1 MKGLRATGRWP
12 ALATVVGIKLG
23 LLGGCTP
30 TMPPLPE
37 SARVSV
43 PDQWRNAASAPQSV
57 PGSGQMPG
65 DVSPAASAAGHDV
78 SSLAPPSSSQTDLT
92 SAPALSGASAAH
104 PGPATAVSL
113 ADDGTRW
120 VTPWWKVF
128 GDPVLDDLVA
138 RALLHNSDLL
148 LAGARLEEA
157 RATLTASR
165 AVEGPTVNLQVPF
178 QATRSLQ
185 ATGVSDSRVIQPA
198 LAASWEAD
206 LWGRNRALT
215 RAAALRVQASE
226 ADQRGAALSVSATT
240 VQSYIALLALD
251 AQLALSRATLV
262 SRQEALRLAEDQAQ
276 VGYISQLQL
285 TQAQAEY
292 ASVAQTIPQQALAIR
307 RQEQALALLTGDTA
321 RDQPRGLP
329 FDRLALPPPPAA
341 VPSALLERRPDIVQA
356 ARQLA
361 ATDAT
366 VAARQSAF
374 LPQVSLSASA
384 GRLYVNA
391 LDYDPIRVWSLG
403 ASVLAPLFD
412 AGRLRSQFD
421 IAVAQRDQAAFTYR
435 ARVLTAFSEVENAL
449 AGLERLA
456 EQRRFALQRRD
467 VLARSLGYAHDRY
480 EAGYAGYLE
489 ELDAQRNLFAQDNEL
504 IRIQQTELEN
514 RIALIRALG
523 GPIP

>member
-1 MKGLRATGRWP
+1 MKGPWATARWP
-12 ALATVVGIKLG
+12 ALAIAVGIELA
-23 LLGGCTP
+23 LLSGCTP
-30 TMPPLPE
+30 TIPPLPE
-37 SARVSV
+37 SSRVSV
-43 PDQWRNAASAPQSV
+43 PDQWRNAASAPQSA
-57 PGSGQMPG
+57 PGPGQTPG
-65 DVSPAASAAGHDV
+65 DGSAAASSAERAV
-78 SSLAPPSSSQTDLT
+78 SSFA
-92 SAPALSGASAAH
+92 SAPALSGASAAR
-104 PGPATAVSL
+104 PDPATAVSP

-120 VTPWWKVF
+120 VAPWWKVF
-128 GDPVLDDLVA
+128 GDPVLDDLVS

-157 RATLTASR
+157 RATLHASR
-165 AVEGPTVNLQVPF
+165 AVESPTVNLQVPF

-185 ATGVSDSRVIQPA
+185 STGVSDSRVIQPA
-198 LAASWEAD
+198 IAASWEVD
-206 LWGRNRALT
+206 LWGRNRDLT

-262 SRQEALRLAEDQAQ
+262 SRQEALRLAQDQAQ

-292 ASVAQTIPQQALAIR
+292 ASVAQTIPQQELAIR

-329 FDRLALPPPPAA
+329 FDRLALPAAPAA

-366 VAARQSAF
+366 LAARQSAF

-391 LDYDPIRVWSLG
+391 LNYDPIRVWSVG

-514 RIALIRALG
+514 RIALLRALG